1 LNKGILVV
9 EIFGEKFPENC
20 TEFGSARMGT
30 WVNFGAQDLDS
41 NDLDMDINNQI
52 HIKI

>member
-20 TEFGSARMGT
+20 IEFGNARIET
-30 WVNFGAQDLDS
+30 
-41 NDLDMDINNQI
+41 
-52 HIKI
+52 

>member
-1 LNKGILVV
+1 LNKWILVV

-30 WVNFGAQDLDS
+30 SVNFGAQES
-41 NDLDMDINNQI
+41 RIEGFGQGY
-52 HIKI
+52 K